1 MCIVGRPGKREG
13 VGERVGVD
21 PPKRWRCRK
30 EGTSR
35 FSRSRREIRKRA
47 RARVMRRREGISF
60 VRMHRS
66 RRKFDRR
73 DGVEQ
78 CRDTKLGGGR
88 IRIVFR
94 FRYRYRRVSY
104 RCSGR
109 KEGMGR
115 SIVGRSER
123 FRRMNSKD
131 NWGLQVSLKRQERP
145 KRSRKGIRERDSV
158 RRRNDEVEVV
168 KDVTVV
174 EVVIDRSGVFGGDE

>member
-1 MCIVGRPGKREG
+1 M
-13 VGERVGVD
+13 
-21 PPKRWRCRK
+21 
-30 EGTSR
+30 
-35 FSRSRREIRKRA
+35 
-47 RARVMRRREGISF
+47 
-60 VRMHRS
+60 
-66 RRKFDRR
+66 
-73 DGVEQ
+73 
-78 CRDTKLGGGR
+78 
-88 IRIVFR
+88 FR

-168 KDVTVV
+168 KVVTVV